1 MPVTFAI
8 DHERRFVHARAEG
21 VVEVKDVAA
30 FLDAVIV
37 ENALPYRKLFDGRG
51 SIGRYDA
58 TDVALLAARV
68 NTYRHID
75 RRGALALLISRGLL
89 HGNEWATLGV
99 FALGQTVFV
108 AALNGGLG
116 HLALGMRVTRLDGTA
131 AGPARAL
138 GRAVLLSLAVP
149 ALIWDRDQRGLHD
162 RFMDT
167 VLRRV

>member
-75 RRGALALLISRGLL
+75 RRGALALLISP
-89 HGNEWATLGV
+89 
-99 FALGQTVFV
+99 QY
-108 AALNGGLG
+108 AALAERFVGLAG
-116 HLALGMRVTRLDGTA
+116 TDRPVGTFLDEDEAMRWLESQPEA
-131 AGPARAL
+131 
-138 GRAVLLSLAVP
+138 
-149 ALIWDRDQRGLHD
+149 
-162 RFMDT
+162 
-167 VLRRV
+167 